1 MTLVI
6 RGVRARVGA
15 LTLLIAAGPGSGCG
29 ARTVE
34 GVAVEVGGASRDDSA
49 VTESHRQRARAFAAV
64 ARVDRRLARRLGM
77 KPQGTEVLFPENR
90 APAELSALFEFDA
103 RAKVLL
109 EQRTRAGTDRA
120 LARLLG
126 EEIARVETER
136 DLPRGASAIVRT
148 LALDLPIDDTHEEDL
163 RSEDEALV
171 ATLDRLRGT
180 LHDGALGALQLA
192 ELDDSLDPFEKRTTR
207 LVGTPGAIA
216 RLRVALTSLKAAPKE
231 SIAPWEVTRPRVEV
245 FVGSLSSASEL
256 ARNLEA
262 AHAVLAPHIA
272 SALPKERSDRE
283 RVTSAAAEMLLSS
296 ARQCPEAG
304 VADVQAPIERR
315 GLCSVLG
322 ALSKH
327 DVVALIAADVALDL
341 ARWALAIHYE
351 RVDVAKAFANKRTH
365 VPVDEGDGA
374 HLFRFALGHPIE
386 AISLGL
392 AAAMVAREPQKLA
405 AAWLATGPLRPDE
418 ARAVFGPGL
427 M

>member
-1 MTLVI
+1 MRLGAIALLV
-6 RGVRARVGA
+6 
-15 LTLLIAAGPGSGCG
+15 AAGSGCG
-29 ARTVE
+29 APTVQ
-34 GVAVEVGGASRDDSA
+34 GARAEVGGASRDDSA
-49 VTESHRQRARAFAAV
+49 VTVESNRQRAFAAV

-77 KPQGTEVLFPENR
+77 RPRGTDLLFPENR

-109 EQRTRAGTDRA
+109 EQRRRAGTDRA

-136 DLPRGASAIVRT
+136 DLPRSASAIVRT
-148 LALDLPIDDTHEEDL
+148 LALDLPIDDTREEDI

-180 LHDGALGALQLA
+180 LRDGVLGPLQLA

-207 LVGTPGAIA
+207 LAATPGAIA
-216 RLRVALTSLKAAPKE
+216 RLRVALTTLKAAPNE

-245 FVGSLSSASEL
+245 FVGSLSSSIEL
-256 ARNLEA
+256 ARNLGA
-262 AHAVLAPHIA
+262 AHAALAPHIA

-296 ARQCPEAG
+296 ARQCPEPGAG
-304 VADVQAPIERR
+304 DVQAPIERR
-315 GLCSVLG
+315 GLCSFLG
-322 ALSKH
+322 ALSKN

-341 ARWALAIHYE
+341 ARWALAIHHE
-351 RVDVAKAFANKRTH
+351 RADVAKAFANKRTH

-405 AAWLATGPLRPDE
+405 AAWLAKGPLRPDE